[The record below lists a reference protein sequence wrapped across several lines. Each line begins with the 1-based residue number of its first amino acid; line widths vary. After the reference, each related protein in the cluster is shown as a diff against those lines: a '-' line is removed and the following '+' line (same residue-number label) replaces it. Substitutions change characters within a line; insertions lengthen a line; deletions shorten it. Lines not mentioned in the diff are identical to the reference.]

1 MHIVERSSDH
11 QQNPTAWNWG
21 NYAGFFWAGT
31 TALVF
36 TYHYFR
42 LPEPSGRSFA
52 EIDLLFEMRIPARK
66 FATTQVNAFDVALRH
81 QVTEDKPEAMHVER
95 V

>member
-1 MHIVERSSDH
+1 MLIFE
-11 QQNPTAWNWG
+11 NPTAWNWG

-42 LPEPSGRSFA
+42 LPEPSG
-52 EIDLLFEMRIPARK
+52 
-66 FATTQVNAFDVALRH
+66 
-81 QVTEDKPEAMHVER
+81 
-95 V
+95 